1 MTMTGGMAVL
11 QGVSLPDYVMVLEPG
26 YRSLISEKP
35 PGVGG
40 YCGIDHIRAPHL
52 PSSLLP

>member
-52 PSSLLP
+52 PGSLLP